1 MRKVLFLVLALF
13 TFLFTGVAGAEEH
26 PPPNS
31 AFTVTK

>member
-26 PPPNS
+26 PDS
-31 AFTVTK
+31 KFAYTVSK